1 MRVVDAGRRA
11 AYSPPY
17 RTFPMVSEVDM
28 KHEPDYGW
36 NAVVTSAQALM
47 VTAVAGGIAILA
59 AVVLGLV

>member
-1 MRVVDAGRRA
+1 
-11 AYSPPY
+11 
-17 RTFPMVSEVDM
+17 MVSEVDM

-36 NAVVTSAQALM
+36 NAVVTAAQALM